1 MVKRKNKLLKIK
13 SNIYSEILKP
23 IVSGLISNAALIL
36 VYGVLLNVCLW
47 SLIDYS
53 FSIIRSIGLGI
64 LGFFILVEFPES
76 LRNAQIKQ

>member
-76 LRNAQIKQ
+76 VRNAYIKQ

>member
-47 SLIDYS
+47 SLMDYS

-76 LRNAQIKQ
+76 LRNAHIKQ

>member
-76 LRNAQIKQ
+76 LRNAHIKQ